1 MASTGRLTL
10 TMTALE
16 ASWLYTVLNNA
27 PEHFRGGKTQILIDR
42 IGEIPASALD
52 ASGINSGRWQS
63 RMRSLPASTA
73 RVTDS
78 ASP

>member
-1 MASTGRLTL
+1 MASTDRLTL

-42 IGEIPASALD
+42 ISEIPAPGFAFPD
-52 ASGINSGRWQS
+52 IEPGE
-63 RMRSLPASTA
+63 
-73 RVTDS
+73 
-78 ASP
+78 